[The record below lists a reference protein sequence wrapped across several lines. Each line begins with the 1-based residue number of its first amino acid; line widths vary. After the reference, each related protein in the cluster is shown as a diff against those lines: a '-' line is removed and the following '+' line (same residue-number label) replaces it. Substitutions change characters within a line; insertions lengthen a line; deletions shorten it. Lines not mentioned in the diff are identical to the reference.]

1 MGNMTIARGGVTK
14 NIILYPP
21 AKPSPIFI
29 YPQLP
34 PPWYLEKDLRAPLT
48 LEESLR
54 LKNQVEDDVISG
66 FINSPTIVSNPMCQM
81 LKVVLD
87 CEA

>member
-1 MGNMTIARGGVTK
+1 MGTMTIARGGVTK
-14 NIILYPP
+14 NLILYPP

-54 LKNQVEDDVISG
+54 LKN
-66 FINSPTIVSNPMCQM
+66 
-81 LKVVLD
+81 
-87 CEA
+87 